1 MSLCTSFLLKLL
13 LKVFSVFRKYEQCC
27 LSKYDGHTPIASL
40 LPILCK
46 LYFKRCHSLK
56 VTIFVTAKNT
66 SLLFSSINVY

>member
-1 MSLCTSFLLKLL
+1 MSLCTSFLLKML

-27 LSKYDGHTPIASL
+27 LSKYGNIPIVSL